1 MERWKKVPYYEGRY
15 EASTYGRVRNS
26 ITEECITPYRINPDD
41 DHLTVNLM
49 MNGKQNAIGLH
60 RVIATTFVPNY
71 GMKNVVHHKDFN
83 PLNNRPD
90 NLMWVSNSYNIA
102 LGKGRKGYTVHVY
115 RHGSEL
121 LHTFRTKTDFVK
133 SLGIQ
138 GDNKTVW
145 NRVLPYLTKE
155 CDMTYGLS
163 ETTVN
168 WIKSDSFKKFY
179 EKYFN
184 EVQMNN
190 AIGNKNAKGKGKV
203 QRWLDSL
210 SDNETEVV
218 KKDAEDLS
226 RSKFKSKYNM
236 DKRAVVKALSE
247 LESQSA

>member
-179 EKYFN
+179 EEEIAN
-184 EVQMNN
+184 TN
-190 AIGNKNAKGKGKV
+190 GAKFRGKGKTQAWV
-203 QRWLDSL
+203 NSL
-210 SDNETEVV
+210 SDEELEQV
-218 KKDAEDLS
+218 KKDVNDLS
-226 RSKFKSKYNM
+226 MRKFKSKYDK
-236 DKRAVVKALSE
+236 DKRQVVKALQE
-247 LESQSA
+247 LEAKQSA

>member
-26 ITEECITPYRINPDD
+26 ITEDCITPYRINPDD

-102 LGKGRKGYTVHVY
+102 LGNGRKGYTVHVY

-121 LHTFRTKTDFVK
+121 LHTFRTKTDF
-133 SLGIQ
+133 LNYLAIT

-145 NRVLPYLTKE
+145 TRVLPYLTKE
-155 CDMTYGLS
+155 GDMTYGLS

-179 EKYFN
+179 KDYCD

-190 AIGNKNAKGKGKV
+190 AKGNANAKGKGKV
-203 QRWLDSL
+203 QIWLLSL
-210 SDNETEVV
+210 SEDEFKAV
-218 KKDAEDLS
+218 KDDVDKLS
-226 RSKFKSKYNM
+226 RSEFKAKYGMTNTT
-236 DKRAVVKALSE
+236 VKNNIAKLDE
-247 LESQSA
+247 VA

>member
-102 LGKGRKGYTVHVY
+102 LGNGRKGYTVHVY

-155 CDMTYGLS
+155 GDMTYGLS

-168 WIKSDSFKKFY
+168 WLKSDSFKKFY
-179 EKYFN
+179 DKYIS
-184 EVQMNN
+184 EVKTSNGAN
-190 AIGNKNAKGKGKV
+190 RAGKGATQAWV
-203 QRWLDSL
+203 NSL
-210 SDNETEVV
+210 SVDEL
-218 KKDAEDLS
+218 AELKADTDLS
-226 RSKFKSKYNM
+226 RAKFKAKWSK
-236 DKRAVVKALSE
+236 DKRQVVKALQE
-247 LESQSA
+247 LEAKQSA

>member
-102 LGKGRKGYTVHVY
+102 LGNGRKGYTVHVY

-121 LHTFRTKTDFVK
+121 IHTFRTKTDF
-133 SLGIQ
+133 LNYLAIT

-145 NRVLPYLTKE
+145 TRVLPYLTKE
-155 CDMTYGLS
+155 GDMTYGLS
-163 ETTVN
+163 ETTIN

-179 EKYFN
+179 DKYIS
-184 EVQMNN
+184 EVKTSNGAN
-190 AIGNKNAKGKGKV
+190 RAGKGKV
-203 QRWLDSL
+203 QVWLNGL
-210 SDNETEVV
+210 SEDEFESVKQDVNE
-218 KKDAEDLS
+218 LS
-226 RSKFKSKYNM
+226 RSQFKAKYN
-236 DKRAVVKALSE
+236 KTNTSVKKALE
-247 LESQSA
+247 AVA

>member
-60 RVIATTFVPNY
+60 RVIATTYVPNY

-121 LHTFRTKTDFVK
+121 IHTFRTKTDFVK
-133 SLGIQ
+133 SLGMQ

-145 NRVLPYLTKE
+145 TRVLPYLTKE
-155 CDMTYGLS
+155 GDMTYGLS

-168 WIKSDSFKKFY
+168 WLKSDSFKKFY
-179 EKYFN
+179 TE
-184 EVQMNN
+184 
-190 AIGNKNAKGKGKV
+190 IG
-203 QRWLDSL
+203 
-210 SDNETEVV
+210 
-218 KKDAEDLS
+218 
-226 RSKFKSKYNM
+226 
-236 DKRAVVKALSE
+236 RAHV
-247 LESQSA
+247 

>member
-26 ITEECITPYRINPDD
+26 ITEDCITPYRINPDD

-102 LGKGRKGYTVHVY
+102 LGNGRKGYTVHVY

-121 LHTFRTKTDFVK
+121 LHTFRTKTDF
-133 SLGIQ
+133 LNYLAIT

-145 NRVLPYLTKE
+145 TRVLPYLTKE
-155 CDMTYGLS
+155 GDMTYGLS
-163 ETTVN
+163 KTTVN
-168 WIKSDSFKKFY
+168 WLKSDSFKNIY
-179 EKYFN
+179 EKYIS
-184 EVQMNN
+184 EVKTSNG
-190 AIGNKNAKGKGKV
+190 ASRKGKGKV
-203 QRWLDSL
+203 QIWLSGL
-210 SDNETEVV
+210 SDSELMNLKADVN
-218 KKDAEDLS
+218 ALS
-226 RSKFKSKYNM
+226 VRKFKDKYNM
-236 DKRAVVKALSE
+236 AKKNVVKALE
-247 LESQSA
+247 AVV

>member
-168 WIKSDSFKKFY
+168 WLKSDSFKKFY
-179 EKYFN
+179 KEEIAN
-184 EVQMNN
+184 IN
-190 AIGNKNAKGKGKV
+190 GAKFRGKGATQAWV
-203 QRWLDSL
+203 NSL
-210 SDNETEVV
+210 SVDEL
-218 KKDAEDLS
+218 AELKADTDLS
-226 RSKFKSKYNM
+226 RAKFKAKWSK
-236 DKRAVVKALSE
+236 DKRQVVKALSE

>member
-1 MERWKKVPYYEGRY
+1 MEWWKKVPYYEGRY

-102 LGKGRKGYTVHVY
+102 RGKGRKGYTVHVY

-155 CDMTYGLS
+155 GDMTYGLS

-168 WIKSDSFKKFY
+168 WLKSDSFKKFY
-179 EKYFN
+179 DRYRR
-184 EVQMNN
+184 EVKVNN
-190 AIGNKNAKGKGKV
+190 GAKKAGHGRV
-203 QRWLDSL
+203 QIWLSGL
-210 SDNETEVV
+210 TEDEIEAV
-218 KKDAEDLS
+218 KQDVNDLS
-226 RSKFKSKYNM
+226 MRKFKSKYDK
-236 DKRAVVKALSE
+236 DKRQVVKALQE
-247 LESQSA
+247 LEAKQSA

>member
-1 MERWKKVPYYEGRY
+1 MTEEKWKKVPYYEGRY

-102 LGKGRKGYTVHVY
+102 LGNGRKGYTVHVY

-121 LHTFRTKTDFVK
+121 IHTFRTKTDFVK
-133 SLGIQ
+133 SLGMQ
-138 GDNKTVW
+138 RDNKTVW
-145 NRVLPYLTKE
+145 THVLPYLTKE
-155 CDMTYGLS
+155 GDMTYGLS
-163 ETTVN
+163 ETTIN
-168 WIKSDSFKKFY
+168 WLKSDSFKNSYK
-179 EKYFN
+179 KYFN
-184 EVQMNN
+184 EVKVNN
-190 AIGNKNAKGKGKV
+190 GAKKAGRGKV
-203 QRWLDSL
+203 QRWLNSL
-210 SDNETEVV
+210 TADEIEAV
-218 KKDAEDLS
+218 KQDVNDLS
-226 RSKFKSKYNM
+226 MRKFKSKYSK
-236 DKRAVVKALSE
+236 DKRQVVKALSE
-247 LESQSA
+247 QEVA

>member
-90 NLMWVSNSYNIA
+90 NLMWVSNSYNLA
-102 LGKGRKGYTVHVY
+102 LGNGRKGYTVHVY

-121 LHTFRTKTDFVK
+121 LHTFRTKTDF
-133 SLGIQ
+133 LNYLAIT

-155 CDMTYGLS
+155 GDMTYGLS

-168 WIKSDSFKKFY
+168 WLKSDSFKKFY
-179 EKYFN
+179 TDEISIIN
-184 EVQMNN
+184 ANN
-190 AIGNKNAKGKGKV
+190 GAKRAGRGKV
-203 QRWLDSL
+203 QKYINSL
-210 SDNETEVV
+210 SDSELMNLKADVN
-218 KKDAEDLS
+218 ALS
-226 RSKFKSKYNM
+226 VRKFKDKYNM
-236 DKRAVVKALSE
+236 AKKNVVKALSE